1 MRDHTLRDRGELT
14 FHDVLLGAALVPALV
29 LLAVPFVPIPGDH
42 ETEMK
47 VKVSDGDD
55 NLDPPLLG
63 ADLRE
68 RMRPGKAR
76 DREPEPNLRRL
87 YQDQVLT
94 SRPIAPEHSLLPP

>member
-14 FHDVLLGAALVPALV
+14 FHDILLGAALVPALV

-55 NLDPPLLG
+55 NSIRRFSAPTYESVCAQVKLAIANQNPTSG
-63 ADLRE
+63 AYT
-68 RMRPGKAR
+68 K
-76 DREPEPNLRRL
+76 
-87 YQDQVLT
+87 
-94 SRPIAPEHSLLPP
+94 IKC